1 MHVLT
6 GKEEER
12 GLIATSA
19 GFGFTCPFTDLMAQ
33 KHLGNQFITVP
44 DGAEIP
50 PPHLLADGPE
60 SPALIRQ
67 STW

>member
-6 GKEEER
+6 GHEEER
-12 GLIATSA
+12 VLIATSA
-19 GFGFTCPFTDLMAQ
+19 GFGISCRFADLLAQ
-33 KHLGNQFITVP
+33 KRVGNQFITVP

-50 PPHLLADGPE
+50 RPHLLVDGPE
-60 SPALIRQ
+60 SAALIRQ